1 MYVRE
6 VPQGKPAFLGILAS
20 ASLYLHQDMRW
31 FGEEMGSVVNNQ
43 KKKIGVNS
51 QNSEQYTSCI
61 KC

>member
-6 VPQGKPAFLGILAS
+6 APQGKPAFLGILAS

-43 KKKIGVNS
+43 KNKKSVSTAKIQS
-51 QNSEQYTSCI
+51 SI
-61 KC
+61 LHA